1 MSLSFEERDQ
11 LREEARR
18 LLARYST
25 SDDVRSRL
33 EDPLGFDEELWRQMV
48 GLGWLGIY
56 VPEPFGAGADFSD
69 LAVIL
74 TEMGRHLAQSPLL
87 GAGVLG
93 AIAIATCDNE
103 EIRQEFLGGTVEGT
117 VRSSV
122 ALASAT
128 GSYEASNI
136 SVEVEDVGDSLRLQG
151 VTAFVPDAEVADV
164 LFVAALDERSEIVFV
179 AVDPRQR
186 GVVTTPMPTVD
197 ATRRLS
203 RIDFDSVIV
212 PKSRRMCELSAT
224 NASMFSRL
232 RHVGALAVCCDA
244 LGAADEMLR
253 RTAEY
258 ASVRHQFGRPIGS
271 FQAVKHHCANMA
283 VNVVASRASIETACT
298 LVDDPAADLSRA
310 IAIVKSYA
318 AQACAEACGLAIQVH
333 GGIGFTWESDVHLF
347 FKRAKLDE
355 LLFGSPRFY
364 RRRLADLI
372 FVGGERST
380 AASSS

>member
-1 MSLSFEERDQ
+1 MSLSFEEREK

-48 GLGWLGIY
+48 GLGWLGIH
-56 VPEPFGAGADFSD
+56 VPEPFGAGAEFSD

-87 GAGVLG
+87 GTGVLG
-93 AIAIATCDNE
+93 AIALATCDNE

-136 SVEVEDVGDSLRLQG
+136 SVEIEDVGDSLRLQG
-151 VTAFVPDAEVADV
+151 VTAFVPDAEVADAI
-164 LFVAALDERSEIVFV
+164 FVAALDERSEIVFV

-212 PKSRRMCELSAT
+212 SKSRRLCE
-224 NASMFSRL
+224 
-232 RHVGALAVCCDA
+232 
-244 LGAADEMLR
+244 
-253 RTAEY
+253 
-258 ASVRHQFGRPIGS
+258 
-271 FQAVKHHCANMA
+271 
-283 VNVVASRASIETACT
+283 
-298 LVDDPAADLSRA
+298 
-310 IAIVKSYA
+310 
-318 AQACAEACGLAIQVH
+318 
-333 GGIGFTWESDVHLF
+333 
-347 FKRAKLDE
+347 
-355 LLFGSPRFY
+355 
-364 RRRLADLI
+364 
-372 FVGGERST
+372 
-380 AASSS
+380 